1 MIGISLRMLRFH
13 AGGFLAAFV
22 AMFLGAVIVIGC
34 GGLLESGIH
43 RAAPP
48 QRLGAAPI
56 VVTGDQRYHGTA
68 SDEVFAERVP
78 LDAGLAAELAAVPG
92 VTGTASDVSFPVRW
106 ADGGRELTG
115 HGWSS
120 ARLAPA
126 ALVRGTAPSG
136 DGQVVLPAGLGA
148 GVGDTVGLLLGGG
161 AARYRVSGLVGGS
174 GAVYL
179 TDAEAGRITGRPG
192 KVDSI
197 GVFTAPGTGVA
208 AVERAVAEAVDGRQV
223 AVLTGDERGRAEDPG
238 VMSEGEDLIPLA
250 AAFGGL
256 SAMVTVFGVA
266 ATLGLSIRRRAR
278 ETALLR
284 AVGAT
289 PGQVRRLVVG
299 ETMLLAVVATG
310 LACLPGPYVGR
321 WLLAAFA
328 DAGAVPE
335 TLAYRAGNVP
345 LVAGVCTALLT
356 ALVAAFVAA
365 HGAARTRPA
374 EALAEASVESRRFG
388 AARIVAGL
396 GFLAGGT
403 VLALVTARADGPD
416 AAGIATPATLVW
428 TSGFALLGPVLATAV
443 TAALRRP
450 LRAVTGYAGHL
461 ATENARART
470 ARLTGAVLPVMLA
483 AGLALALVYMQ
494 TTQTKGARE
503 VFEDRLRADL
513 AVTSAAGGLPPA
525 MVDEIARHPGVAA
538 ASAQV
543 ASAGFIEPAG
553 LAGPLV
559 HEGDQ
564 GDEGEDAPDPPAM
577 ALLGVTASG
586 VERTTAFRVTGGS
599 LDALDGATVA
609 LPERYAGPYEIGD
622 TVPMRLGDGSRAA
635 LELVAT
641 VESPPGYETALLP
654 AGVLLPHTDGGLV
667 PQILVTAEPGADRA
681 GLARALA
688 ESGPGLRVVD
698 RETLSELRAEQDRTQ
713 AWMAWLVLAVV
724 VGYAAIAL
732 VNAQIIATGERR
744 REFGLLRL
752 AGAARRQVLRMMA
765 VEAVLVTAAGVA
777 VGLLVAAATLVPL
790 SLSVLGGPVPG
801 GSPWILAAVAAAA
814 LGLTLAAT
822 LLPALALLRVRPGH
836 AVAGE
841 RG

>member
-78 LDAGLAAELAAVPG
+78 LDAGLAGELAALPG
-92 VTGTASDVSFPVRW
+92 VAGTAADVSFPVRRT
-106 ADGGRELTG
+106 DGGGELTG

-126 ALVRGTAPSG
+126 ALVQGAAPSG
-136 DGQVVLPAGLGA
+136 DGEVVLPAGSGA
-148 GVGDTVGLLLGGG
+148 AVGDTVGLLAGGG
-161 AARYRVSGLVGGS
+161 AARYRVSGLVD
-174 GAVYL
+174 GAGAAYL
-179 TDAEAGRITGRPG
+179 ADAEAGRLTGRPG

-197 GVFTAPGTGVA
+197 GVFTAPGADAA
-208 AVERAVAEAVDGRQV
+208 AVERAVAAAVDGRQV

-299 ETMLLAVVATG
+299 ETMLLAVAATG

-328 DAGAVPE
+328 EAGAVPE
-335 TLAYRAGNVP
+335 TLAYRAGSVP
-345 LVAGVCTALLT
+345 LAAGVCTALLT
-356 ALVAAFVAA
+356 ALGAAFAAA
-365 HGAARTRPA
+365 HGAARTRPV

-388 AARIVAGL
+388 AVRIVAGL
-396 GFLAGGT
+396 GFVAGGM
-403 VLALVTARADGPD
+403 VLASATAKADGPD

-428 TSGFALLGPVLATAV
+428 TAGCALLGPVLVTAV

-503 VFEDRLRADL
+503 VFEDGLRADL

-543 ASAGFIEPAG
+543 TSTGYIEPAE

-559 HEGDQ
+559 HAGDGGEG
-564 GDEGEDAPDPPAM
+564 APRPPAM
-577 ALLGVTASG
+577 ALVGVTAAG
-586 VERTTAFRVTGGS
+586 VERTTAFRATGGS
-599 LDALDGATVA
+599 LDALEGATVA

-641 VESPPGYETALLP
+641 VDAPPGYETALLP
-654 AGVLLPHTDGGLV
+654 AARLLPHTDGGLV
-667 PQILVTAEPGADRA
+667 PQILVAAEPGTDRA
-681 GLARALA
+681 RLARALA
-688 ESGPGLRVVD
+688 ESHPGLRAVD
-698 RETLSELRAEQDRTQ
+698 RGTLSELRAERDDTQ

-752 AGAARRQVLRMMA
+752 AGAARRQVLQMMA
-765 VEAVLVTAAGVA
+765 VEAVLVAAAGVA
-777 VGLLVAAATLVPL
+777 AGLLVAAATLVPL
-790 SLSVLGGPVPG
+790 SLSVLDGPVPG

-822 LLPALALLRVRPGH
+822 LLPALALLRARPGA

>member
-1 MIGISLRMLRFH
+1 MIGISLRTLRFH

-78 LDAGLAAELAAVPG
+78 LDAGLAGELAAVPG
-92 VTGTASDVSFPVRW
+92 VAGTAADVSFPVRRT
-106 ADGGRELTG
+106 DGGGELTG

-126 ALVRGTAPSG
+126 ALVRGAAPSG
-136 DGQVVLPAGLGA
+136 DGEVVLPAGSGA
-148 GVGDTVGLLLGGG
+148 AVGDTVGLLAGGG
-161 AARYRVSGLVGGS
+161 AARYRVSGLVGGA
-174 GAVYL
+174 GAAYL
-179 TDAEAGRITGRPG
+179 TDAEAGRLTGRPG

-197 GVFTAPGTGVA
+197 GVFTAPGADAA
-208 AVERAVAEAVDGRQV
+208 AVARAVADAVEGRQV

-238 VMSEGEDLIPLA
+238 VVSEGEDLIPLA

-266 ATLGLSIRRRAR
+266 ATLGLAIRRRAR

-299 ETMLLAVVATG
+299 ETMLLAAVATG
-310 LACLPGPYVGR
+310 LACLPGPHVGR

-328 DAGAVPE
+328 EAGAVPE
-335 TLAYRAGNVP
+335 TLAYRAGSVP

-356 ALVAAFVAA
+356 ALGAAFVAA
-365 HGAARTRPA
+365 HGAARTRPV
-374 EALAEASVESRRFG
+374 EALAEASAEGRRFG
-388 AARIVAGL
+388 AVRIVAGL
-396 GFLAGGT
+396 GCLAGGT
-403 VLALVTARADGPD
+403 VLALATARADGPD

-428 TSGFALLGPVLATAV
+428 TTGFALLGPVLATAV
-443 TAALRRP
+443 TAVLRRP

-470 ARLTGAVLPVMLA
+470 ARLTGAVVPVMLA
-483 AGLALALVYMQ
+483 AGLALALVYIQ
-494 TTQTKGARE
+494 TTQAKGARE
-503 VFEDRLRADL
+503 VFEDGLRADL

-525 MVDEIARHPGVAA
+525 LVAEIARQPGVAA

-543 ASAGFIEPAG
+543 TSTGYIEPAA

-559 HEGDQ
+559 HEGD
-564 GDEGEDAPDPPAM
+564 GGEGAPRPPTM
-577 ALLGVTASG
+577 ALVGVTASG
-586 VERTTAFRVTGGS
+586 VERTTAYRATSGS

-622 TVPMRLGDGSRAA
+622 TVPMRLGDGGRAA

-641 VESPPGYETALLP
+641 VDSPPGHETALLP
-654 AGVLLPHTDGGLV
+654 AGRLLPHTDGGLV
-667 PQILVTAEPGADRA
+667 PQILVAAEPGTDRA
-681 GLARALA
+681 RLARALA
-688 ESGPGLRVVD
+688 EVRPDLRVVD
-698 RETLSELRAEQDRTQ
+698 RETLSGLRAEQDRTQ

-752 AGAARRQVLRMMA
+752 AGAARRQVLGMAA
-765 VEAVLVTAAGVA
+765 VEAVLVAAVGVA
-777 VGLLVAAATLVPL
+777 AGLLVAAATLVPL
-790 SLSVLGGPVPG
+790 SLSVLDAPVPG
-801 GSPWILAAVAAAA
+801 GSPWVLAAVAAAA

-822 LLPALALLRVRPGH
+822 LLPALALLRVRPGA